1 MHDLAACGMVAWA
14 QCGLGGDRL
23 PPGTGVG
30 VDRKTRAGG
39 GRAAA
44 AVRAAGRG
52 RSDGVRRLMGSGA
65 VSSVLPENMVTP
77 NTVLVSVALW
87 R

>member
-1 MHDLAACGMVAWA
+1 MHDLAACGMAEQA

-44 AVRAAGRG
+44 AVHAAGRG
-52 RSDGVRRLMGSGA
+52 RSDGVRRLMGPGA

-77 NTVLVSVALW
+77 HPRIRYW
-87 R
+87 CR

>member
-1 MHDLAACGMVAWA
+1 MHDLAACGMADWA

-30 VDRKTRAGG
+30 MDRKTRAGG

-52 RSDGVRRLMGSGA
+52 RHALRATGTAGVSLPRRVQGVRR
-65 VSSVLPENMVTP
+65 VSK
-77 NTVLVSVALW
+77 
-87 R
+87 

>member
-1 MHDLAACGMVAWA
+1 MRSGDWGGALAPSAGDTMHDLAACGMADQA

-44 AVRAAGRG
+44 AVRI
-52 RSDGVRRLMGSGA
+52 
-65 VSSVLPENMVTP
+65 SVA
-77 NTVLVSVALW
+77 NTVAKFFSPW
-87 R
+87 PKSCSNS